1 MKKNVP
7 QREPHLFTNL
17 VDGRCGSGM
26 SIARGRVEADKAKE
40 GEAVSHPGLLT
51 IADEGLS
58 GRTGQ
63 EAWRF
68 IFIGTLERRGLTQ
81 TGSGCCEHSTTAA
94 VVTRKDALRP
104 DIRELFPFHGWTRNQ
119 RTG

>member
-1 MKKNVP
+1 MGVQCQLP
-7 QREPHLFTNL
+7 
-17 VDGRCGSGM
+17 
-26 SIARGRVEADKAKE
+26 EADRAKE
-40 GEAVSHPGLLT
+40 GEAVSHPGLST

-63 EAWRF
+63 EMWWF
-68 IFIGTLERRGLTQ
+68 IFIGTLEKRGLKQ

-94 VVTRKDALRP
+94 VVTRKKDAVRP
-104 DIRELFPFHGWTRNQ
+104 RIRELFPFRGWTRNQ